1 MSFLIINKG
10 LEYLYLKCNDV
21 DYFFQGMVKYE
32 SHSDWCGNILKSLYF

>member
-21 DYFFQGMVKYE
+21 DYFFSRNGQ
-32 SHSDWCGNILKSLYF
+32 I